1 MKDLYC
7 SYYTNSSD
15 ITEYMVNRLGI
26 QENDI
31 ILEPSV
37 GEGVFV
43 DKILE
48 KCSNVEIVA
57 LDINHHIIPNL
68 KDKYKK
74 VNNIHIRCTDTLLD
88 EELDLV
94 ALNEG
99 YYDKVIG
106 NPPYGAWQDY
116 EKRLKLKK
124 KYDGQYVKETYTL
137 FLLRSISLLKYG
149 GRLSFIIPDT
159 FLFLN
164 MHEKLRHLLLT
175 QTKIEEILVF
185 PSKFFPKVSFGYS
198 NLSIITLTKCHNY
211 EALDHKI
218 RVVKG
223 FKSTEELNPLLEEIY
238 PESIQIHYL
247 QQKDVLNN
255 EKSRFILAEEQLK
268 NLLKSET
275 KRLGDVAD
283 IVTGFYSGD
292 NKRFVRAKDTNV
304 KGAKNY
310 QIVDESKVYDSNS
323 LEGISFVED
332 GYIPYVKSSSGYRYK
347 RNEDEWYIKWDA
359 STVDFY
365 VKNKKS
371 RFQNSKFYFR
381 TGIAI
386 PMVKSREIKAT
397 IMENRVFDQS
407 IVGIFPKEE
416 QKMYYIL
423 ALMNSDIINKLIHT
437 INPTANNS
445 SNYIKQVPYKEPDIS
460 DLRVIDDLVKQI
472 MLLDPY
478 KNQKQVEE
486 LHFLINEKINEVY
499 S

>member
-1 MKDLYC
+1 M
-7 SYYTNSSD
+7 
-15 ITEYMVNRLGI
+15 
-26 QENDI
+26 
-31 ILEPSV
+31 
-37 GEGVFV
+37 
-43 DKILE
+43 
-48 KCSNVEIVA
+48 
-57 LDINHHIIPNL
+57 
-68 KDKYKK
+68 
-74 VNNIHIRCTDTLLD
+74 
-88 EELDLV
+88 
-94 ALNEG
+94 
-99 YYDKVIG
+99 
-106 NPPYGAWQDY
+106 
-116 EKRLKLKK
+116 
-124 KYDGQYVKETYTL
+124 
-137 FLLRSISLLKYG
+137 
-149 GRLSFIIPDT
+149 
-159 FLFLN
+159 
-164 MHEKLRHLLLT
+164 
-175 QTKIEEILVF
+175 
-185 PSKFFPKVSFGYS
+185 
-198 NLSIITLTKCHNY
+198 
-211 EALDHKI
+211 
-218 RVVKG
+218 
-223 FKSTEELNPLLEEIY
+223 
-238 PESIQIHYL
+238 
-247 QQKDVLNN
+247 
-255 EKSRFILAEEQLK
+255 
-268 NLLKSET
+268 
-275 KRLGDVAD
+275 
-283 IVTGFYSGD
+283 
-292 NKRFVRAKDTNV
+292 
-304 KGAKNY
+304 
-310 QIVDESKVYDSNS
+310 
-323 LEGISFVED
+323 
-332 GYIPYVKSSSGYRYK
+332 KSSSGYRYK